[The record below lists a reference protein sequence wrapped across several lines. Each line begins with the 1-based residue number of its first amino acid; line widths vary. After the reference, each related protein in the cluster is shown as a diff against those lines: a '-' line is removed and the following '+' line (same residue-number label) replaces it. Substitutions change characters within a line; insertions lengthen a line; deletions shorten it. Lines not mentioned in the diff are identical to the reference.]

1 MPRPPRRE
9 DILVAARRLLE
20 ERGFHGLRLEDIA
33 DAAGVS
39 RQAIYMHYKSKT
51 GLLLAVVDRAD
62 RDEGLLDLKEKVWA
76 SATAAAALERYAE
89 LVATLTPRVH
99 RLGMVLYSARDDDPA
114 ADAAWRDRV
123 GSRYRTCQR
132 LIEWLDRE
140 GALHPRWSPTEA
152 NDLLWALTSTPFYD
166 DLTVQRGW
174 PNDRYA
180 TGLADLLKHTLLD
193 PTKT

>member
-152 NDLLWALTSTPFYD
+152 ND
-166 DLTVQRGW
+166 
-174 PNDRYA
+174 
-180 TGLADLLKHTLLD
+180 
-193 PTKT
+193 